1 MRRIKLSGLIAFPEP
16 ILEIIKDAEIYDS
29 SCSPEARVYFVDKED
44 GMFLK
49 EAEEEALCREASMT
63 AFFHTLGLSA
73 EMLYYGSSNE
83 KDYMITRRIPGEDC
97 TYEIYLGNPKRL
109 CDLWAKLLRSLHET
123 DASECPIQ
131 SRMET
136 YRKSV
141 EAGLSERNYEPDLF
155 KGIWEFASFDEA
167 AYVAKEGLVELKSE
181 VLLHGDYCLPNV
193 ILDNWRLSGY
203 IDLGNGGIGDRH
215 IDILWGIWTLK
226 YNLGTALYT
235 DRFMDAYGRDAID
248 EEKLRAIAAMEM
260 VGV

>member
-155 KGIWEFASFDEA
+155 KGI
-167 AYVAKEGLVELKSE
+167 
-181 VLLHGDYCLPNV
+181 
-193 ILDNWRLSGY
+193 
-203 IDLGNGGIGDRH
+203 
-215 IDILWGIWTLK
+215 
-226 YNLGTALYT
+226 
-235 DRFMDAYGRDAID
+235 
-248 EEKLRAIAAMEM
+248 
-260 VGV
+260 